1 MIGLL
6 TDLKDLPSKVVDP
19 NWLESLKR
27 TAAREGPRFLTLSI
41 CGSGPGR
48 SFVDRN
54 DGSLALQEMTKAKD

>member
-27 TAAREGPRFLTLSI
+27 TVT
-41 CGSGPGR
+41 SGR
-48 SFVDRN
+48 VRDF
-54 DGSLALQEMTKAKD
+54 

>member
-27 TAAREGPRFLTLSI
+27 TAAREG
-41 CGSGPGR
+41 
-48 SFVDRN
+48 
-54 DGSLALQEMTKAKD
+54 